1 MIIIRLSVII
11 ISASC
16 LWISFPF
23 FLHPSFSVSLVT
35 CSLSHPPSLPL
46 SHPPSLSL
54 THPPS
59 LSLPPSL
66 PLTLSLSLSLTG
78 FRIRWLMESYLG
90 LKHVPFEHFACC
102 SSCARTL
109 NDSFQSIQ
117 SRLKQQHD
125 REYQT
130 MLEKYADMEPAGRPR
145 HWSLFRKTRKELEVR
160 ELWCTD
166 FGQPSAGRRRAWTA
180 ATVGT
185 GGRAA
190 SSWRSRHPH
199 HHHHHHRHHHRSS
212 SSRSG
217 CTLM

>member
-1 MIIIRLSVII
+1 MIIITLSVII

-23 FLHPSFSVSLVT
+23 FS
-35 CSLSHPPSLPL
+35 PSLLLCL
-46 SHPPSLSL
+46 SCDLLSPTLPPPLSL
-54 THPPS
+54 TPSPPLS

-66 PLTLSLSLSLTG
+66 SLSLSHPPTLPPSLSLTG
-78 FRIRWLMESYLG
+78 FRIRWLLESYLG

-102 SSCARTL
+102 SACARTL

-145 HWSLFRKTRKELEVR
+145 HWSLFRKARKELEVR

-166 FGQPSAGRRRAWTA
+166 FGQPTAGRRRAWTA

-190 SSWRSRHPH
+190 STWRSRHPH
-199 HHHHHHRHHHRSS
+199 HHHHHRRHHHR